1 MKILLIVILVVGS
14 VATQAAIMTAAEQ
27 YRALKTAKQTE
38 DANAER
44 QLKESISAI
53 EADRDL
59 SIYKGYLK
67 LYQERGLGKR
77 LLKFTGTV
85 TQKVNVVLG
94 KKQLVVQI
102 KGTKDIYDVTATF
115 KDKIPERIKVGDRV
129 TVSGTF
135 EKGNLVGVTLA
146 KSTVVPVL

>member
-1 MKILLIVILVVGS
+1 MKILLIAFLILDA

-27 YRALKTAKQTE
+27 YRVLKAAKQTE

-44 QLKESISAI
+44 QLKESISVI

-67 LYQERGLGKR
+67 LHNEYGLENQ

-85 TQKVNVVLG
+85 TQKANVVLG

-102 KGTKDIYDVTATF
+102 KGSKEIFDVTATF
-115 KDKIPERIKVGDRV
+115 KDKIPETIKVGDRV

-135 EKGNLVGVTLA
+135 EKGNLEGTTLA
-146 KSTVVPVL
+146 KSMVVLAL

>member
-1 MKILLIVILVVGS
+1 MKILLMVILVVGA

-27 YRALKTAKQTE
+27 YRVLKTTKQTE

-44 QLKESISAI
+44 QFKESISVI

-67 LYQERGLGKR
+67 LHRERGLEKR

-94 KKQLVVQI
+94 KNQLVLQVR
-102 KGTKDIYDVTATF
+102 GAKDIFDVTATF

-135 EKGNLVGVTLA
+135 EKGNLVGATIV

>member
-1 MKILLIVILVVGS
+1 MKILLIVILVVS
-14 VATQAAIMTAAEQ
+14 AVAMQAAIMTAAEQ
-27 YRALKTAKQTE
+27 YRVLKATKQTE

-44 QLKESISAI
+44 QLKESISVI

-67 LYQERGLGKR
+67 LHNEYGLENQ

-85 TQKVNVVLG
+85 TQKANVVLG

-102 KGTKDIYDVTATF
+102 KGSKEIFDVTATF
-115 KDKIPERIKVGDRV
+115 KDKIPETIKVGDRV

-135 EKGNLVGVTLA
+135 EKGNLVGTTLA
-146 KSTVVPVL
+146 KSMVVLAL